1 MKLSNGLSLT
11 SGQLGTIMAPSV
23 QQKMLCT
30 LIAAPEPDR
39 QEACVECSSM
49 TAIIIKP
56 TCVPVCTYVFETDSL
71 LARLKT
77 K

>member
-11 SGQLGTIMAPSV
+11 SGQLSKTIAASA
-23 QQKMLCT
+23 QQKMLCP
-30 LIAAPEPDR
+30 LIAAPEPDK
-39 QEACVECSSM
+39 QEARVECSSM
-49 TAIIIKP
+49 AAIIIKP